1 MSRALA
7 VDGTRH
13 RDEIERFSRFV
24 VKGPRASDCWIWVG
38 AIADDGYGR
47 FWVGRPGGPAVV
59 RAHRYAY
66 ALAHGRIGGD
76 EVGEHQV
83 CDNPVCVKATAGRDT
98 HILAGGHA
106 ENMASMGRK
115 GRGGGGRLRG
125 WGRLDKAGRAAR
137 SRALRAAV
145 VDGWDAA
152 AVTRALGRPVV
163 GSGETPLF
171 EFDEIAADVRG
182 DGHSSRL

>member
-1 MSRALA
+1 MSQAVALA
-7 VDGTRH
+7 VDAAGH
-13 RDEIERFSRFV
+13 GGEIDRFWRFV
-24 VKGPRASDCWIWVG
+24 VKGPAASDCWIWTG

-66 ALAHGRIGGD
+66 AIAHGSISGA
-76 EVGEHQV
+76 EMGEHQV
-83 CDNPVCVKATAGRDT
+83 CDNPVCVKATTGRDT

-106 ENMASMGRK
+106 GNMASMGRK

-125 WGRLDKAGRAAR
+125 WARLDKAGRAAR

-163 GSGETPLF
+163 GSDGPALF
-171 EFDEIAADVRG
+171 EFDDVTTDRDG
-182 DGHSSRL
+182 DTDRV

>member
-7 VDGTRH
+7 VDLTRH
-13 RDEIERFSRFV
+13 RGEIERFWRFV
-24 VKGPRASDCWIWVG
+24 VKGPLVSDCWIWVG

-47 FWVGRPGGPAVV
+47 FWVGRPDGPAVV

-66 ALAHGRIGGD
+66 ALAHGCIGDD
-76 EVGEHQV
+76 EVGEHRV
-83 CDNPVCVKATAGRDT
+83 CDNPVCVKATTERDT

-137 SRALRAAV
+137 SRALRSAV
-145 VDGWDAA
+145 VDGWDAP

-163 GSGETPLF
+163 GSDGSALF
-171 EFDEIAADVRG
+171 EFG
-182 DGHSSRL
+182 DAPTG